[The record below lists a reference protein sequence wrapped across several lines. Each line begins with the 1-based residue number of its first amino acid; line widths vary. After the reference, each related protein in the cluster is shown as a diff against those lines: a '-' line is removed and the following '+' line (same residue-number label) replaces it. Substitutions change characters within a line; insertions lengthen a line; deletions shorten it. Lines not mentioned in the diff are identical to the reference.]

1 MQLEYQIVDQVLR
14 QHSIGVNAA
23 NFHGKLSAL
32 ICLGWGEDES
42 DDWLPVLAQGGFLS
56 DNQYL
61 LLKSDTLEIFQNV
74 RDELNSQGFEYRILL
89 PDETHPMKF
98 RVETIASWCQ
108 GFMEVMA
115 LFGDYSPR
123 ELADVCYE
131 FIEDVQNIAEI
142 ELDEGESA
150 EENEAAY
157 FTVEQHLRVGVQL
170 VYETLNFPSDTD
182 IFNEQR

>member
-1 MQLEYQIVDQVLR
+1 
-14 QHSIGVNAA
+14 
-23 NFHGKLSAL
+23 
-32 ICLGWGEDES
+32 
-42 DDWLPVLAQGGFLS
+42 
-56 DNQYL
+56 
-61 LLKSDTLEIFQNV
+61 
-74 RDELNSQGFEYRILL
+74 
-89 PDETHPMKF
+89 
-98 RVETIASWCQ
+98 
-108 GFMEVMA
+108 MEVMA

-142 ELDEGESA
+142 ELDERESA